1 MTTLI
6 SGMVPNHI
14 APLDLVMLASVP
26 HRPGLE
32 GLTGGARS

>member
-1 MTTLI
+1 
-6 SGMVPNHI
+6 MVPNDI
-14 APLDLVMLASVP
+14 VPLDPIMLASVP